1 MKTLK
6 LILLTFLLTIKW
18 VFFILLWGAIASIG
32 AIIIITP
39 IAWVFYMIIQGA
51 WYILGIVLIV
61 VIAII
66 FAFEEAKDKINV

>member
-6 LILLTFLLTIKW
+6 LILLTLLLTIKW
-18 VFFILLWGAIASIG
+18 VFFILLWAVIASIG
-32 AIIIITP
+32 AIIVITP

-51 WYILGIVLIV
+51 WYVLGIALII